1 MQDSKVVHKEIVEVY
16 FNKEYE
22 LKLLSTEDMKPS
34 VNVVVFYTERGQII
48 HDELTINFVE
58 RDESFVRA
66 LSMFLKCEFN
76 ILQLYFLVGLAYI
89 SRGPCTRRKLFDKC

>member
-1 MQDSKVVHKEIVEVY
+1 MNFTSYRPSIQDEIVLKIESTIELESLYCVVMQDSKVVHKEIVEVY

-66 LSMFLKCEFN
+66 
-76 ILQLYFLVGLAYI
+76 
-89 SRGPCTRRKLFDKC
+89 